1 VWQVARY
8 YYDKY
13 CAERRYGTHCPW
25 GDQYTTNT
33 SGFILGSLTY
43 DFNSKTGLFSIGPL
57 VYIYKTDND
66 TTTTIYIDSNDSK
79 TLTHIRWHDI
89 PNDKLWY
96 RKYVSYNMGL
106 FNSGVCAEK
115 GIIAEDGTY
124 PDDGYD
130 STTDYWYVK
139 TTLAET
145 VTVTAPTEGTVIQ
158 GEYEITFTPSSNL
171 LPTEIS
177 LSTDNGVRWKVI
189 ATVEAGV
196 ASYTHDFFDEN
207 ESAQC
212 KIRARAKDG
221 ANYGDYSHSDGV
233 FTILHNVAPT
243 APTELHPASLVIDR
257 ANIQRFS
264 WKHNDTDTQS
274 KFELQWSSDGGTT
287 WNTVTQDTP
296 NQYVDISANVFPA
309 GQITWKVRT
318 YDTYGEVSPWSEQAV
333 FTAGEPSDAPEIT
346 APTSPVPVARPQIQ
360 WTQPDQIGF
369 QVQIY
374 DAVQQLAWDSGEIV
388 SINRQVICGVDLLNG
403 ATYTIKLRTKNAE
416 GLWSDWGSRKTTVSY
431 TPPAKPT
438 VQLTP
443 DNNRCSVVFTIE
455 HPAPAGNI
463 EDNSGYVKY
472 TGSWEQRAHGP
483 VSGETF
489 HRTETPG
496 ASASLTFHGTGVS
509 LISAKADGWGIADIY
524 IDGAKVESVDCYD
537 TAALWQQTIF
547 SVTDLADGVHTIKV
561 VCSGEKN
568 AASVGYRIG
577 IDAFVVEGLRPAVAY
592 VDILRSERYA
602 NNYIRIATSD
612 VQIPGVYYLSR
623 YYAYTEPDF
632 TDYTVKPGQVYEY
645 CVRAVGENGTSV
657 LSDVVQAVAT
667 IKYAQIS
674 LLSDPKQ
681 VIDLEVFPEIG
692 QSLDAHGKLLYF
704 AGREK
709 PVMQFEEFEDA
720 GLNLS
725 GTLYRSGDLQIL
737 KNIVRAKGA
746 VLYRDCRNRKV
757 IGTIPTMM
765 ASDDMIDD
773 NWYNVLL
780 TIDEVDYDEVV

>member
-1 VWQVARY
+1 MAINYFYEKRERVAKGYNLVITPRGSWSGSMTGHTRYEFDDNTGKFTLCGGLKTITAGQFPQEQVFTGTSDKVTAYSSYSAKVDEYTSEGGGYEVGAIIDTVVGDRTAKPWRY
-8 YYDKY
+8 
-13 CAERRYGTHCPW
+13 
-25 GDQYTTNT
+25 
-33 SGFILGSLTY
+33 
-43 DFNSKTGLFSIGPL
+43 IGPEGGE
-57 VYIYKTDND
+57 Y
-66 TTTTIYIDSNDSK
+66 
-79 TLTHIRWHDI
+79 
-89 PNDKLWY
+89 
-96 RKYVSYNMGL
+96 
-106 FNSGVCAEK
+106 
-115 GIIAEDGTY
+115 
-124 PDDGYD
+124 DGY
-130 STTDYWYVK
+130 WYIRQG
-139 TTLAET
+139 LAET
-145 VTVTAPTEGTVIQ
+145 VTPVTPPSGETVNE
-158 GEYEITFTPSSNL
+158 EYQITFTPSSSL

-177 LSTDNGVRWKVI
+177 LSVDNGANWKVLS
-189 ATVEAGV
+189 TVNAGV
-196 ASYTHDFFDEN
+196 TSYTYDFSNETESTQCLIRFRAHDSEF
-207 ESAQC
+207 
-212 KIRARAKDG
+212 R
-221 ANYGDYSHSDGV
+221 NYGVYAQTGM
-233 FTILHNVAPT
+233 FTTQHNT
-243 APTELHPASLVIDR
+243 APLAPSDLSPASLTIDKT
-257 ANIQRFS
+257 IVQRFS
-264 WKHNDTDTQS
+264 WKHNDTDAQS
-274 KFELQWSSDGGTT
+274 KFELQWTSDGAT
-287 WNTVTQDTP
+287 WNAITRNTSS
-296 NQYVDISANVFPA
+296 QYVDISANVFPA